1 MSEIVM
7 TATETVQSNGA
18 TVSSAINVV
27 GKILE
32 QTRNVT
38 GPQAA
43 IVVGTAAVLTMGTC
57 FAVDKVSDLIKGNY
71 VKDID
76 FKNKKVA
83 FNNPCFASAA

>member
-1 MSEIVM
+1 MSEI
-7 TATETVQSNGA
+7 AKAAKEIIQSNGA
-18 TVSSAINVV
+18 TVSSAIDVV
-27 GKILE
+27 GRILE
-32 QTRNVT
+32 VTRNVT

-43 IVVGTAAVLTMGTC
+43 IVVSTTAVLTMGTC

-83 FNNPCFASAA
+83 FNNPRSASAA

>member
-1 MSEIVM
+1 MSGIVK
-7 TATETVQSNGA
+7 TATETFQSNEA

-27 GKILE
+27 GRILE
-32 QTRNVT
+32 ATRNVM

-43 IVVGTAAVLTMGTC
+43 IVVGTAAVITMGVC
-57 FAVDKVSDLIKGNY
+57 FVVDKGSDLIKGNY

-83 FNNPCFASAA
+83 FNNPCSASAA

>member
-83 FNNPCFASAA
+83 FNNPCSASAA

>member
-1 MSEIVM
+1 MSGIVK
-7 TATETVQSNGA
+7 TAAETVQSNGA
-18 TVSSAINVV
+18 TVSSSINVV
-27 GKILE
+27 GRILE
-32 QTRNVT
+32 ATRNVT

-57 FAVDKVSDLIKGNY
+57 FAVDKVSDFIKGNY

-83 FNNPCFASAA
+83 FNNPRSASAA

>member
-1 MSEIVM
+1 MSGIAKA
-7 TATETVQSNGA
+7 ATETVQSNGA

-32 QTRNVT
+32 ATCNVT

-76 FKNKKVA
+76 FKNKKVS
-83 FNNPCFASAA
+83 FNNPCSASVA

>member
-1 MSEIVM
+1 MSGIVK

-27 GKILE
+27 GMILE
-32 QTRNVT
+32 ATRNVT

-43 IVVGTAAVLTMGTC
+43 IVVGTAAVITMGAC
-57 FAVDKVSDLIKGNY
+57 FVVDKGSDLIKGNY

-83 FNNPCFASAA
+83 FNNPCSASAA